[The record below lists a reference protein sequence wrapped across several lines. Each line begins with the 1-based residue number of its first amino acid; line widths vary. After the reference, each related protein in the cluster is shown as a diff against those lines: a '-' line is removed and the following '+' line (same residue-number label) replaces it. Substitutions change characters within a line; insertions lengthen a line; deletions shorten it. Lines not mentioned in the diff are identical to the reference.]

1 MIYAQ
6 LFLTNVCYGIDS
18 YIKFKINFQHSKSK
32 NAREK
37 EINEEAHIS
46 DIVWEIWLFRE
57 NKGKILL
64 LTIF

>member
-46 DIVWEIWLFRE
+46 DIV
-57 NKGKILL
+57 
-64 LTIF
+64 